1 MTNDEPDVGWAIRYE
16 NPVSDRDEQVGHK
29 WEVPIMSLELLVR
42 AIKSRTPIS
51 FEYNKAGKTP
61 GLRIG
66 NAHAAFIMRKK
77 DGTESTKVDIVQ
89 TAGVSDTDPPVFPEW
104 RLFDLTEIS
113 NIVLREQEAP
123 FPIDPGYIPDTHR
136 YEFAIAQ
143 V

>member
-1 MTNDEPDVGWAIRYE
+1 MTTDEPGVGWAIHYE
-16 NPVSDRDEQVGHK
+16 NPVTGRDKQIGHT
-29 WEVPIMSLELLVR
+29 WEVSLMSLELLVH

-51 FEYNKAGKTP
+51 FEYNKADKTP

-66 NAHAAFIMRKK
+66 NAHAAFIMRRK

-104 RLFDLTEIS
+104 RMFDLTEIS

-123 FPIDPGYIPDTHR
+123 FPIDPGYKPDTLH
-136 YEFAIAQ
+136 
-143 V
+143 

>member
-1 MTNDEPDVGWAIRYE
+1 
-16 NPVSDRDEQVGHK
+16 
-29 WEVPIMSLELLVR
+29 MSLELLVR

-51 FEYNKAGKTP
+51 FEHNKAGKTP

-66 NAHAAFIMRKK
+66 NAHAAFIMRRK

-113 NIVLREQEAP
+113 NIGSEHEIEIKLKTLELYRRNLRSIEIVLYDESFDRAGFIVAGQAP
-123 FPIDPGYIPDTHR
+123 
-136 YEFAIAQ
+136 
-143 V
+143 